1 MKIGVTGIF
10 ASGKGTVCGM
20 FEELGARVIDTDIIA
35 RDIVEPGTEGLRR
48 LVEEF
53 GPGILADDG
62 SLDRRGFANTVF
74 KDPERVR
81 RLNEIT
87 HPLILQRASEIFH
100 SDPQAVFMVNTPL
113 LFESGFDRFMDLNI
127 VVTANT
133 DQALERGA
141 LRDNITKDEI
151 RDRLNNQISLN
162 EKIKKA
168 DYVIDN
174 SGGLENTR
182 RQVVEIWN
190 TLTNSTRKA

>member
-10 ASGKGTVCGM
+10 ASGKGTVCAM

-35 RDIVEPGTEGLRR
+35 RDIVEPGTEGLAF

-53 GPGILADDG
+53 GPEIIGNDG
-62 SLDRRGFANTVF
+62 ALDRRGFGNLVF
-74 KDPERVR
+74 KDPERVK

-87 HPLILQRASEIFH
+87 HPLILKKAAEIFQ
-100 SDPQAVFMVNTPL
+100 STPEAIFMVNTPL
-113 LFESGFDRFMDLNI
+113 LFESGFDRFMDKNI
-127 VVTANT
+127 VVTAGIE
-133 DQALERGA
+133 QALERGS
-141 LRDNITKDEI
+141 LRDNISKEEI
-151 RDRLNNQISLN
+151 QDRLNNQISLN
-162 EKIKKA
+162 EKVKRA

-190 TLTNSTRKA
+190 TLKNSTRRE